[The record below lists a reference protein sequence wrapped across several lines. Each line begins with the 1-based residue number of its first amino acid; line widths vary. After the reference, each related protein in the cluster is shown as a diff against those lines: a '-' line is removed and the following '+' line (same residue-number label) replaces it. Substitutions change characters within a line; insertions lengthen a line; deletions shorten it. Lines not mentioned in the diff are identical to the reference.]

1 MCLGGKIKREKVNF
15 AKLYEGIKNDVVR
28 ERIKSSGEWYIE
40 NAMKYKIWFW
50 VLSIFGIV
58 APLVITIISSIEING
73 KGSASIRIVIAVC
86 SVLTSFSSTLL
97 AVSKCKEK
105 WTNYRNAVEQIKSAL
120 VWYSVDDG
128 EDNEKFK
135 RLVTR
140 TERIMKEELNRWNE
154 IAEMD
159 EQKNERTK
167 NN

>member
-86 SVLTSFSSTLL
+86 SVL

-128 EDNEKFK
+128 EDNEKLK

>member
-40 NAMKYKIWFW
+40 NAMKYKIWFC

-73 KGSASIRIVIAVC
+73 KVSASIRIVIAVC

-128 EDNEKFK
+128 EDNEKLK